1 VWLCTDAASNVN
13 GRDFLVSGTMIGLY
27 SLPEIVKKTD
37 NAAENKIWTLEA
49 LDKQMPSVVGDLVN
63 QWPRKEE
70 KPA

>member
-1 VWLCTDAASNVN
+1 
-13 GRDFLVSGTMIGLY
+13 MIGLY